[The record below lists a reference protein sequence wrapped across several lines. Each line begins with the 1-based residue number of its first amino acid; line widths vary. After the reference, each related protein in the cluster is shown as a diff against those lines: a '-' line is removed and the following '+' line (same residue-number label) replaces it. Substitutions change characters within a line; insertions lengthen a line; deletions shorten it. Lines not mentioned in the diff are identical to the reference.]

1 MRRRRGIKND
11 WLERVFSLA
20 LLVPLIILAI
30 FLFYS
35 NWKIVKQKRELSEK
49 RDQLAGKADKLETE
63 KEKLEAD
70 LFESETEEYWEE
82 RIRSQ
87 GYNKPGE
94 EVVVIK
100 KEEKDKIST
109 QPVQKKKSLWYDFLA
124 EIQSF
129 F

>member
-1 MRRRRGIKND
+1 M
-11 WLERVFSLA
+11 FSYS
-20 LLVPLIILAI
+20 LLIPLVILAG
-30 FLFYS
+30 FLIYS
-35 NWKIVKQKRELSEK
+35 NWKIVKRKRELSEK
-49 RDQLAGKADKLETE
+49 RDQLTEEVDELETE
-63 KEKLEAD
+63 KQRLEAG

-82 RIRSQ
+82 KIRGQ

-100 KEEKDKIST
+100 KEENEEASA
-109 QPVQKKKSLWYDFLA
+109 QPFQKEKSFWYDFLA